1 LRVLLLSHDVIG
13 ESMAGPGIR
22 YWELARA
29 LGRHHDVTL
38 AVPNAATLTADGV
51 TVVRYGDGRVSPLLH
66 GHDVVVTQLV
76 TPGMVRVAR
85 SEGVR
90 VVADCY
96 DPLVLEGLENHRGRT
111 SRSQRRKAH
120 RVAARTE
127 LVLRAADAVICASE
141 RQRDLWVGALM
152 ALDRLRADDLGREG
166 AADRLIR
173 VVPFGLP
180 DVDPVATATPLRER
194 FGIPVDA
201 TVLLW
206 GGGIWN
212 WFDPLTVIRA
222 VTAFRDA
229 GDLDVHLVFMGVQHP
244 NDKIVELEMAGRAIA
259 LADELGLTG
268 SRVHVNAG
276 WVPYADRQDFLLDA
290 DLGVSA
296 HFRHLETRYSFR
308 TRFLDCLWA
317 GLPLVATE
325 GDALSDLIAAAGA
338 GRTVPEGDVAAM
350 VTAIRSYAHGS
361 PAAAAA
367 GAAALALRERFRW
380 SAVVEP
386 LLDVIEALGP
396 AAPRRVRPGE
406 RGAVAD
412 LYAATAVEA
421 LAERGLGWTAR
432 AVWRR
437 LARR

>member
-1 LRVLLLSHDVIG
+1 VRVLVFSQDVVG
-13 ESMAGPGIR
+13 SSMAGPGIR

-29 LGRHHDVTL
+29 LAKQHDVTL
-38 AVPNAATLTADGV
+38 AVPNAADVAAEGV
-51 TVVRYGDGRVSPLLH
+51 RVVRYGEGRTSPLLR
-66 GHDVVVTQLV
+66 GHDVVVAQLL

-85 SEGVR
+85 AEGVH

-96 DPLVLEGLENHRGRT
+96 DPMVLEGLENHRDRP
-111 SRSQRRKAH
+111 SRSQRRKGH

-127 LVLRAADAVICASE
+127 LVLRAADALICASE

-152 ALDRLRADDLGREG
+152 ALGRLSADDLGRER

-180 DVDPVATATPLRER
+180 AGDPVRQGVPLRER
-194 FGIPVDA
+194 YGIPAEA

-222 VTAFRDA
+222 VERMP
-229 GDLDVHLVFMGVQHP
+229 DVHLVFMGVQHP
-244 NDKIVELEMAGRAIA
+244 NDKIVELEMAGRALA
-259 LADELGLTG
+259 LADELGLRGT
-268 SRVHVNAG
+268 RVHVNEG
-276 WVPYADRQDFLLDA
+276 WVPYADRQDFLLGA

-317 GLPLVATE
+317 GLPLVGTE
-325 GDALSDLIAAAGA
+325 GDALIDLIAAHGA
-338 GRTVPEGDVAAM
+338 GVTVPEGDVDALVAA
-350 VTAIRSYAHGS
+350 VRAYGHGT
-361 PAAAAA
+361 PAREEAAAAA
-367 GAAALALRERFRW
+367 RALRERFRW
-380 SAVVEP
+380 DVVVEP
-386 LLDVIEALGP
+386 LLDVIQGLGP
-396 AAPRRVRPGE
+396 ARPRAPRPGE
-406 RGAVAD
+406 RQAAAD

-421 LAERGLGWTAR
+421 LAERGIGWTAR
-432 AVWRR
+432 AVVRR
-437 LARR
+437 LTDR